1 MKKAL
6 FVFIFS
12 SLVSLLALGQQP
24 GSAPASST
32 ATTPARTASRPAAPQ
47 PRPLTPE
54 EQREKEKR
62 ERAAEKERQLRAKWA
77 QEQREYQAKQ
87 AQKERERLAKK
98 AEKERRRQEDDAQKS
113 AGRTAKVTTA
123 PPPAAV
129 TPEPVQP
136 QAQPQ
141 PVEPQQTE
149 AVTTPAPR
157 SEPEVRTSDG
167 DRQNQR
173 EQERAARQAQ
183 KEQERLARETQ
194 AREAR
199 ERKQQQKAAKA
210 PAVISSPRQ
219 LGPDTV
225 ASVRITKEFLPKG
238 HLFEPI
244 LLDPLEAQSFISV
257 LPGYWMD
264 GNRYKGSIVPFEFGF
279 IKPIYRRTLAPD
291 RANEWVL
298 DVASYTQFE
307 VYYDA
312 DRNRQRRQ
320 LINNDYKLSFNYNL
334 LRGKNTWRFRLY
346 HLSSHLGDDFIIR
359 NRITTYTANPVNYE
373 LLDATYSRTSA
384 NGWRTYGGIGFVL
397 RKSSERK
404 LLSAQIG
411 TYYRKPASQS
421 PRLVGGVDVKF
432 WQQTDFRPGIH
443 AGLGLE
449 VGRPASGIT
458 FLLEGYSGFRPYSQY
473 EDQQTTWVGIGMYM
487 NPF

>member
-12 SLVSLLALGQQP
+12 NLLSLLALGQQP
-24 GSAPASST
+24 GSTPAQT
-32 ATTPARTASRPAAPQ
+32 ATRPAASQ

-77 QEQREYQAKQ
+77 QEQRDYQAKQ
-87 AQKERERLAKK
+87 AQKERDRLAKK
-98 AEKERRRQEDDAQKS
+98 AEKERRRQEQEAQKS
-113 AGRTAKVTTA
+113 ASRTAKVTTT
-123 PPPAAV
+123 PPPATA
-129 TPEPVQP
+129 TPEPAQP
-136 QAQPQ
+136 QAQPAETQ
-141 PVEPQQTE
+141 PTE
-149 AVTTPAPR
+149 TAVTPAAPR
-157 SEPEVRTSDG
+157 TEPKERSSDA

-173 EQERAARQAQ
+173 EQERVARQAQ
-183 KEQERLARETQ
+183 KEQERLARETE

-199 ERKQQQKAAKA
+199 ERKKQQKAAEA
-210 PAVISSPRQ
+210 PTVISNPRQ

-225 ASVRITKEFLPKG
+225 ASVRVTKEFLPKG

-244 LLDPLEAQSFISV
+244 LLDPLEAQAFISV

-307 VYYDA
+307 VYYDT
-312 DRNRQRRQ
+312 DKNRQRRQ
-320 LINNDYKLSFNYNL
+320 LVNNDYKLSFIYNL

-359 NRITTYTANPVNYE
+359 NRITTYTTNPVNYE
-373 LLDATYSRTSA
+373 LLDATYSRTSTS
-384 NGWRTYGGIGFVL
+384 GWRTYGGIGFVL

-411 TYYRKPASQS
+411 TYYRKPATQS

-473 EDQQTTWVGIGMYM
+473 EDQQTTWLGIGMYM